1 MNKRIINM
9 LMLAL
14 ILAMLATPAV
24 SAHRVYLMHQ
34 VNEVEVKAW
43 YGGGDPIA
51 NAEITIYAI
60 KDGEEEIYIEDVTDE
75 DGMYYFS
82 PKLGVDEYRIIVSQ
96 MGHQDEI
103 EINLKGE
110 GESAVE
116 NNSTDD
122 TEPPLTANI
131 VAGIGYI
138 LGFAGIGLYA
148 RARKMQKE

>member
-1 MNKRIINM
+1 MNKRIINL
-9 LMLAL
+9 LMLIL
-14 ILAMLATPAV
+14 ILAMLATPAA

-51 NAEITIYAI
+51 NAEITIHAI

-82 PKLGVDEYRIIVSQ
+82 PKLGVDKYRIIVSQ

-103 EINLKGE
+103 EIDLKGE
-110 GESAVE
+110 EESPEE

-122 TEPPLTANI
+122 MELPLTANI

>member
-1 MNKRIINM
+1 MNKRIINL

-14 ILAMLATPAV
+14 ILAMLTTPAV
-24 SAHRVYLMHQ
+24 SGHRVYLMHQ

-51 NAEITIYAI
+51 NADITIYAI

-103 EINLKGE
+103 EIDLKGE
-110 GESAVE
+110 GKSAEE

-122 TEPPLTANI
+122 TELPLTANI

-138 LGFAGIGLYA
+138 MGFAGIGLYA

>member
-1 MNKRIINM
+1 
-9 LMLAL
+9 
-14 ILAMLATPAV
+14 
-24 SAHRVYLMHQ
+24 
-34 VNEVEVKAW
+34 
-43 YGGGDPIA
+43 
-51 NAEITIYAI
+51 
-60 KDGEEEIYIEDVTDE
+60 
-75 DGMYYFS
+75 MYYFS

-103 EINLKGE
+103 EIDLKGE
-110 GESAVE
+110 GESTVE

-122 TEPPLTANI
+122 TELPLTANI

>member
-1 MNKRIINM
+1 MNKRIINL
-9 LMLAL
+9 LMLVL
-14 ILAMLATPAV
+14 ILAMLTTPAA

-51 NAEITIYAI
+51 NAEITIYSI

-75 DGMYYFS
+75 NGMYYFS

-96 MGHQDEI
+96 MGHQEEI
-103 EINLKGE
+103 EIDLKGD
-110 GESAVE
+110 GQSPKE
-116 NNSTDD
+116 NDSTDAR
-122 TEPPLTANI
+122 ELPLEANI
-131 VAGIGYI
+131 IAGVGYI

>member
-1 MNKRIINM
+1 M

-103 EINLKGE
+103 EIDLKGE
-110 GESAVE
+110 GESTVE

-122 TEPPLTANI
+122 TELPLTANI

>member
-9 LMLAL
+9 LMLVL
-14 ILAMLATPAV
+14 ILAILATPAV

-103 EINLKGE
+103 EIDLKGE

-122 TEPPLTANI
+122 MELPLTANI